1 MIRHFSQLL
10 ALSFFLIA
18 CSDNEINQTETEL
31 ISDSYFFQKKVFNV
45 NLYNCVT
52 RNDKFSANHYVTA
65 DLRTQIR
72 FSEILED
79 KEEIEGCNLE
89 SFVLKELTP
98 NYSYL
103 LNNSFLLERSKCTS
117 LKDEDLEEN
126 IKPYISMLKS
136 EELKVW
142 TGISEKEENKFI
154 WVNVW
159 QSEESRSEFMSN
171 WLNTRK
177 SGILANELRDV
188 AYCETPDVLMFLK

>member
-1 MIRHFSQLL
+1 
-10 ALSFFLIA
+10 
-18 CSDNEINQTETEL
+18 
-31 ISDSYFFQKKVFNV
+31 
-45 NLYNCVT
+45 
-52 RNDKFSANHYVTA
+52 
-65 DLRTQIR
+65 
-72 FSEILED
+72 
-79 KEEIEGCNLE
+79 
-89 SFVLKELTP
+89 
-98 NYSYL
+98 
-103 LNNSFLLERSKCTS
+103 LLERSECTS

-126 IKPYISMLKS
+126 INPYISMLKS